1 MTTEVKPYSG
11 FRGLV
16 KGATGDVSGS
26 PTIQKLSGSRGTII
40 RRPR

>member
-1 MTTEVKPYSG
+1 MTNEAKTRTG

-16 KGATGDVSGS
+16 QGATGTISNS
-26 PTIQKLSGSRGTII
+26 PTIQKVGRNPGTII